1 MKIFAPSSY
10 QELQQM
16 FQDALEITDGPVCI
30 RYPRT
35 PAPTVH
41 ETEVGK
47 GKQARKVQEGD
58 DACILAIGKMLE
70 PAKEAA
76 KDLKQRGIGCSVW
89 DVRCVAPIDGDMLED
104 AHRHP
109 VVVTI
114 EDGITE
120 GGIGSTIQN
129 KLSRFNGRGPI
140 VRTMGVPSAY
150 VPQGNADEIL
160 SHLGLD
166 SEGITRE
173 ILLLLEFSQNEE

>member
-1 MKIFAPSSY
+1 
-10 QELQQM
+10 
-16 FQDALEITDGPVCI
+16 
-30 RYPRT
+30 
-35 PAPTVH
+35 
-41 ETEVGK
+41 
-47 GKQARKVQEGD
+47 
-58 DACILAIGKMLE
+58 
-70 PAKEAA
+70 
-76 KDLKQRGIGCSVW
+76 
-89 DVRCVAPIDGDMLED
+89 MLED

-173 ILLLLEFSQNEE
+173 ILLLHEFSQNEE

>member
-1 MKIFAPSSY
+1 
-10 QELQQM
+10 M

-41 ETEVGK
+41 ETEVGRGTK
-47 GKQARKVQEGD
+47 ARKLQDGK

-70 PAKEAA
+70 PAQEAA
-76 KDLKQRGIGCSVW
+76 SALEQHGIHCGVW
-89 DVRCVAPIDGDMLED
+89 DVRCVSPLDVAMLED

-109 VVVTI
+109 VVITI

-120 GGIGSTIQN
+120 GGIGAAIQN
-129 KLSRFNGRGPI
+129 KLSKLEGRGPI
-140 VRTMGVPSAY
+140 VRTLGIPSAY

-160 SHLGLD
+160 PKLGLD
-166 SEGITRE
+166 SNGITKE
-173 ILLLLEFSQNEE
+173 VLSVHKFLQGDN